1 MGMRHKRGTA
11 SHVVIC
17 AAERDSG
24 YAIAHKPDL
33 YVIPYIDKLYAF
45 PYKTIRKEVS

>member
-1 MGMRHKRGTA
+1 MGMRHKGGTT
-11 SHVVIC
+11 SHVVVR
-17 AAERDSG
+17 AAARDSE